1 MNLKDKI
8 SAIKS
13 ALPYSKSARILNR
26 QLGLDQNGVPYYL
39 HFLNLY
45 FGENDSEREN
55 AIAKLKDLAN
65 DLKEKPKTIK
75 GLITSVNWRPTLVG
89 NAIAILLRD
98 SQFQKDLIWRLE
110 NGNWVSPQIAVGI
123 ALIANSLAEKELRR
137 IIENASEESNAKTI
151 MSAYSSLKC
160 LGSEFAK
167 EFEQTDLFGFLKEKD
182 SWDNSVSIAERH
194 WEFWRN
200 IEPLN

>member
-151 MSAYSSLKC
+151 MSAYSSLKF
-160 LGSEFAK
+160 LESEFAK